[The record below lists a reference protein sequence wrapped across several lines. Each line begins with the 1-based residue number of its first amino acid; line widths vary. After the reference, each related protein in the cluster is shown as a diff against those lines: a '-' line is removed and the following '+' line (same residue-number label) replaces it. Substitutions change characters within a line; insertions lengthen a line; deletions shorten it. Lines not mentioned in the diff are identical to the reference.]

1 VTAIA
6 HFPTSTGP
14 PPPVGF
20 LGTECRAAKG
30 FVETTHR
37 TCAPEETLER
47 IRPLFAAAGIT
58 RIADITGLD
67 RIGIP
72 IILAMR
78 PNAPTLAN
86 SSGKGFTLAAA
97 TVSAAMEGIELY
109 FAEEFPLRRE
119 GPEHGLSVRATH
131 RELAGAGLVCD
142 AELLPLSRCSLFS
155 PDEAEDW
162 TIGFDLMT
170 QAPMAVPFD
179 VVSMIPGYQRDH
191 GRLSFQVGSNGLA
204 SGNVFLEAVCS
215 GLGEVIERDA
225 VTCTTLRHG
234 GRVDLASSVDLAEVS
249 YPSVRSLLERLHGC
263 GLSVAIFDCT
273 IDTNVPCYEAMIFD
287 DLIPDTG
294 SSRGYGAHLDPEVAM
309 VRALTEA
316 VQSRDVYI
324 AGSRDDLMYLE
335 HRRMRRFGAAGSG
348 AAPSRHVE
356 AAPLRQSSAGDTFE
370 EDCAT
375 LLGRLAGVGLGH
387 AVVVELTPPDFPVS
401 VVRVVVPGLEG
412 YGSFAHYTPG
422 PRGRRAVAIAAAE
435 AADTTEVTE

>member
-6 HFPTSTGP
+6 QVAPSPRP
-14 PPPVGF
+14 PPPVRF
-20 LGTECRAAKG
+20 LGRDCRAAKG

-37 TCAPEETLER
+37 TCSPEETLQR
-47 IRPLFAAAGIT
+47 IRPLFPAAGIT

-109 FAEEFPLRRE
+109 FGEQFPLRLE
-119 GPEHGLSVRATH
+119 GPEHGMSVRATYT
-131 RELAGAGLVCD
+131 ELAAAGLVCNR
-142 AELLPLSRCSLFS
+142 ELLPVGRYSLFS
-155 PDEAEDW
+155 PDEPEDW

-170 QAPMAVPFD
+170 QEPMAVPFD
-179 VVSMIPGYQRDH
+179 VVSMIPGHQRDY

-215 GLGEVIERDA
+215 GLAEVIERDA
-225 VTCTTLRHG
+225 VTCTTLRFG
-234 GRVDLASSVDLAEVS
+234 GRVDRAPAVDLAEVS
-249 YPSVRSLLERLHGC
+249 YPSVRSLVERLQGC
-263 GLSVAIFDCT
+263 GLSVVLIDCT
-273 IDTNVPCYEAMIFD
+273 IDTAVPCYEAMIFD

-294 SSRGYGAHLDPEVAM
+294 AFRGYGAHLDPEVAM

-316 VQSRDVYI
+316 VQSRGVYI
-324 AGSRDDLMYLE
+324 AGSRDDLMSLE
-335 HRRMRRFGAAGSG
+335 HRRMRS
-348 AAPSRHVE
+348 
-356 AAPLRQSSAGDTFE
+356 SSAARSGRVAPDTTARVCPSSAAATFE
-370 EDCAT
+370 EDCTT
-375 LLGRLAGVGLGH
+375 LLQRLAGVGIEH
-387 AVVVELTPPDFPVS
+387 AVVVELTTADFDVS

-412 YGSFAHYTPG
+412 YSSFPHYVPG
-422 PRGRRAVAIAAAE
+422 LRGQRAAAE
-435 AADTTEVTE
+435 LADTRETTR